1 MKTVLDMIQLTIMDL
16 FVSIGV
22 GVLLLGWGAILYAKM
37 ATKLARLEKAVDE
50 LKEQVTANRREDLT
64 DAHDTASR
72 VELMALDVA
81 AMRAMVRE
89 NNELVRSILTKHE
102 ERLNQYD
109 QSIKRFWEEYDI
121 RKKKQ

>member
-81 AMRAMVRE
+81 AMRAMIRE
-89 NNELVRSILTKHE
+89 NTELVRSILAKHE
-102 ERLNQYD
+102 DRLNQYD

-121 RKKKQ
+121 RKKK

>member
-50 LKEQVTANRREDLT
+50 LKEQVAANRREDLS
-64 DAHDTASR
+64 DSHETASR

-81 AMRAMVRE
+81 AMRAMIRE
-89 NNELVRSILTKHE
+89 NTELVRSILAKHE
-102 ERLNQYD
+102 DRLNQYD